1 MPVPVLGAN
10 GEEPRVSP
18 PSAALHLGFRV
29 AGEAGSGYN
38 REGRS
43 LLQLWF
49 LSSSLGHRYHRC
61 LWGQR
66 SCPRR
71 TRLWLSRPLCR
82 IPRLLEPSSW
92 PFFCES
98 QLCLPGPEDSPLYE
112 EEVQRLRGGG
122 GGGEHPGLCQ
132 QPTQSPAS
140 WPSGGSAEPST
151 GSVLSS
157 GPGLRPSCPPTAGVC
172 RPGTLLA
179 KSRQRSQKARALGTN
194 SLCSCSPLPFV
205 TRVTLGKSCHTSG
218 FQCHL

>member
-92 PFFCES
+92 PFFVSLSFAYLALRIPLFMRRKFRDCVGVEVGVS
-98 QLCLPGPEDSPLYE
+98 ILACVSSPLRALPRGQVE
-112 EEVQRLRGGG
+112 DRL
-122 GGGEHPGLCQ
+122 
-132 QPTQSPAS
+132 SPA
-140 WPSGGSAEPST
+140 
-151 GSVLSS
+151 
-157 GPGLRPSCPPTAGVC
+157 
-172 RPGTLLA
+172 
-179 KSRQRSQKARALGTN
+179 RAQ
-194 SLCSCSPLPFV
+194 S
-205 TRVTLGKSCHTSG
+205 
-218 FQCHL
+218 